1 MSCVNILPGGWR
13 LTLTVEPQ
21 KTTPHH
27 LYQRLRRLFH
37 DPLACCFY
45 YTVSGEKS
53 NSNAL
58 KHSRNRHEKAMDVII
73 KTKIKQGKFFRYI
86 EKHRGYVCRVFP
98 TGSNDQIPPS
108 ELIYIFYF
116 HNWLVMFIQHL
127 ISFIWYSISVLPKTT
142 SFRYYLAIDI
152 IPNAVE
158 KHNRANHQTTSL
170 SLYIFHSNFQHHR
183 HCFDEGIKLFI
194 LG

>member
-1 MSCVNILPGGWR
+1 
-13 LTLTVEPQ
+13 LTLTAEPQ

-27 LYQRLRRLFH
+27 LCQRLRRLFH

-86 EKHRGYVCRVFP
+86 EEHRGYVCRVFP

-108 ELIYIFYF
+108 ELILLYFLFPQLTCYVYTAFDFFYLIFY
-116 HNWLVMFIQHL
+116 
-127 ISFIWYSISVLPKTT
+127 ISVLPKTT

-170 SLYIFHSNFQHHR
+170 SLYPIPTYSSITVIVLTRASSFLYWDNTLPGKR
-183 HCFDEGIKLFI
+183 C
-194 LG
+194 